1 MKITMRKMAGIFMLG
16 FLSLYTGC
24 ASLGVATI
32 GGKYFDGK
40 IEDELVKYF
49 KYEGEVVKADDNF
62 DKILYFTNL
71 VSTMYV
77 DKTTVE
83 KFKNRK
89 YSTVSNLNFYE
100 LYDGCLVYPE
110 TYHIQDVKWN
120 GKIDKTVTQDVS
132 KSASREP
139 GIQPSGGYGI
149 RTHRNNNTE
158 ISALIKSFNSAVQQ
172 YGAIKKNA
180 DNTLFEKTNIGG
192 FYYIYDIQSN
202 KFSYSDGVGTSA
214 TEYKYI
220 LQKVSVYEDSKS
232 STETHT
238 AYIYND
244 RENKYTEE
252 NGNVITKDVALQNEK
267 LYISTGFSSR
277 KKNKGLALTAYIR
290 DGVVVKVETV
300 E

>member
-1 MKITMRKMAGIFMLG
+1 MKRIKSTLLLA
-16 FLSLYTGC
+16 LSVFFTSC
-24 ASLGVATI
+24 STLGVATS
-32 GGKYFDGK
+32 GGKYFNGK
-40 IEDELVKYF
+40 KEEELVKYF
-49 KYEGEVVKADDNF
+49 KYEGEAVKADDNF
-62 DKILYFTNL
+62 DKILYFSNL

-77 DKTTVE
+77 EKTTVE

-110 TYHIQDVKWN
+110 TYHIQDVMWN

-139 GIQPSGGYGI
+139 GIQPSGYGL

-158 ISALIKSFNSAVQQ
+158 ISALIKSFNSVVQQ
-172 YGAIKKNA
+172 YSAIKKNA

-244 RENKYTEE
+244 REKSYTDEK
-252 NGNVITKDVALQNEK
+252 GNAITKETALQNEK
-267 LYISTGFSSR
+267 SYISNGFSSR
-277 KKNKGLALTAYIR
+277 KKNKGLALTAYIK

>member
-1 MKITMRKMAGIFMLG
+1 MKRIKSTLLLA
-16 FLSLYTGC
+16 LSVFFTSC
-24 ASLGVATI
+24 ATLGVATS
-32 GGKYFDGK
+32 GGKYFNGK
-40 IEDELVKYF
+40 KEEELVKYF
-49 KYEGEVVKADDNF
+49 KYEGEAVKADDNF

-139 GIQPSGGYGI
+139 GIQPSSGYGI

-244 RENKYTEE
+244 REKSYTDEK
-252 NGNVITKDVALQNEK
+252 GNAITKETALQNEK
-267 LYISTGFSSR
+267 SYISKGFSSR
-277 KKNKGLALTAYIR
+277 KKNKGLALTAYIK

>member
-40 IEDELVKYF
+40 KEEELVKYF

-83 KFKNRK
+83 KFKNKRSQEIAK
-89 YSTVSNLNFYE
+89 LEFYT
-100 LYDGCLVYPE
+100 LSDGCQYW
-110 TYHIQDVKWN
+110 TDMTNFNYF
-120 GKIDKTVTQDVS
+120 GIDTTR
-132 KSASREP
+132 KSYAHD
-139 GIQPSGGYGI
+139 GVL
-149 RTHRNNNTE
+149 NNNAQIKQGINNYYTIVQQLNAIE
-158 ISALIKSFNSAVQQ
+158 NTVQNQQRIKKLVENTAIGKSFYLWEIRNFTFGQ
-172 YGAIKKNA
+172 YMENYHNESKGTAADYSIIKV
-180 DNTLFEKTNIGG
+180 D
-192 FYYIYDIQSN
+192 
-202 KFSYSDGVGTSA
+202 
-214 TEYKYI
+214 
-220 LQKVSVYEDSKS
+220 VYEDSKS

-267 LYISTGFSSR
+267 LYISKGFSSR